1 MTDTDEEAMTDT
13 LHIYGNRDPR
23 ELPIYG
29 VAAAARYLHLSS
41 ATLRSWV
48 VGRSYGHRDG
58 GTGFSDP
65 LIQRPD
71 HRDQR
76 LSFINLV
83 EAHVLRAIRTKH
95 RVPMHKIR
103 TALTYAQSEFGLSR
117 LLVREELMASPGNLF
132 LEEFGRLVNISQS
145 GQFAIKR
152 VLEVHLERLERDLD
166 GLPQRFFPFLGDSLP
181 DTRSIL
187 IDPKISFGRPVLTRR
202 GISTSVLADRFDL
215 GESVEGLAQDYD
227 LEEMEV
233 EEAILY
239 ERAA

>member
-1 MTDTDEEAMTDT
+1 MKDT

-29 VAAAARYLHLSS
+29 VAAAARYLRLSP

-48 VGRSYGHRDG
+48 VGRTYDHSDG
-58 GTGFSDP
+58 GTGFSEP

-83 EAHVLRAIRTKH
+83 EAHVLHAIRTKH

-103 TALTYAQSEFGLSR
+103 TALDYAQSTFGISR

-152 VLEVHLERLERDLD
+152 VLQVHLKRLERGPD
-166 GLPQRFFPFLGDSLP
+166 GLPQSFFPFLGDWHLGK
-181 DTRSIL
+181 RSIL
-187 IDPKISFGRPVLTRR
+187 IDPRISFGRPVLTRR
-202 GISTSVLADRFDL
+202 SISTAVLTDRFDL
-215 GESVEGLAQDYD
+215 GESVEELAQDYD
-227 LEEMEV
+227 LEEAEV